1 MVGVYTCVIRVQVST
16 KSGVYIRAGKSEL
29 FFPSQA
35 GAFRRCWEHMCSCHL
50 KLSRNHC
57 QFSLHRPQIQ
67 KKCLLDF
74 FFIILGFSLEMK
86 RIFIYLCTQREGFP
100 PDFHAGRCSGYR
112 EGTCLYCGCFTELM
126 L

>member
-1 MVGVYTCVIRVQVST
+1 MAGVYTCVIRVQVST

-67 KKCLLDF
+67 KKMSFRF
-74 FFIILGFSLEMK
+74 FFYHTWFFFRDEEDFYIPVHSAGGVSTRFSCWEMF
-86 RIFIYLCTQREGFP
+86 RISGGNLLVLWV
-100 PDFHAGRCSGYR
+100 FH
-112 EGTCLYCGCFTELM
+112 
-126 L
+126 